1 MKKILKF
8 FKKNKKRII
17 LVSMSIIN
25 LFATFY
31 LLYGIKLL
39 DGIEDTVRLLISI
52 ILIVLCLA
60 FLFGYFKSFKKRKKM
75 FYVYIPI
82 TIIYSVI
89 LIVFG
94 HYISKT
100 FNILSSMT
108 TNSTTYSS
116 SIVSLKDNEADE
128 INDITDGKIG
138 IIEDESSV
146 EGYEIPNE
154 IIESKKI
161 DNEIVE
167 YESYISLIKALYA
180 EEIKYAFLPTNY
192 AIMFQ
197 NSSEEELATL
207 EEDTKIIYSKEKVV
221 KNKKTSKSGKL
232 TEPFTVLVMGV
243 DSEQENISNSA
254 VNGDALML
262 ITFNPNTL
270 NTTILSIPRDSY
282 VPIMCYSGHA
292 RSKITH
298 AAVGGVD
305 CMKSTIENFTGITID
320 YYVKI
325 NFKGVVKLVDAL
337 GGVDVDV
344 PFAFCEQNSSRQWGN
359 NTVYVEEGFQTLNGE
374 QALAF
379 SRHREEVWSRKFC
392 ARKWVDNGTV
402 NDFVRGQHQQLV
414 LKALLNK
421 LKNVRDLDTV
431 YNLLDT
437 ISNNMET
444 NMTTSEILSLY
455 NIGKDILAKSGSE
468 DASELLG
475 FQRLYLSGT
484 DGSYHEPGYTTNLYM
499 FSIYDDSLEQV
510 TETMKI
516 NLGLIEPELIKEF
529 SFDINTPY
537 EETVIGKEVSSTK
550 TNSGSKLPDFTGDT
564 EVQARKTASKLG
576 ISLKFKYVTE
586 GSGKV
591 GTVIAQNYKKGT
603 AISSIKSL
611 TLTILKEEKITEN
624 KEEKIT
630 SDKIELP
637 NFVGLTEEQASAK
650 AKEIGIYINWQ
661 EAESEKSVDKVIT
674 QELPKG
680 TSVDKGCTIKLT
692 LGIAKKET
700 VITPDD
706 SISDEKE
713 TIDESQSTETD
724 TSTDNTENDSSAT
737 DSSDSGNVTIEDA
750 TGTTE
755 LD

>member
-1 MKKILKF
+1 MKKIFNF

-17 LVSMSIIN
+17 LVCMSIIN

-31 LLYGIKLL
+31 LLYAIKLL

-60 FLFGYFKSFKKRKKM
+60 FLFGYFSTFKKRKKM

-82 TIIYSVI
+82 TIIYSFI
-89 LIVFG
+89 LTIFG
-94 HYISKT
+94 HYILKT

-116 SIVSLKDNEADE
+116 SIVSLKDNEADD
-128 INDITDGKIG
+128 IDDITDGKIG
-138 IIEDESSV
+138 MIDDESSV

-154 IIESKKI
+154 IIESEKI

-167 YESYISLIKALYA
+167 YESYISLIKALYD
-180 EEIKYAFLPTNY
+180 EEIEYAFLPTNY
-192 AIMFQ
+192 VIMFQ
-197 NSSEEELATL
+197 NSGDDTLETL

-221 KNKKTSKSGKL
+221 KNKKTNKSGKL

-243 DSEQENISNSA
+243 DSEQEDISNSA

-262 ITFNPNTL
+262 ITFNPTTL

-344 PFAFCEQNSSRQWGN
+344 PFAFCEQNSNREWGN

-392 ARKWVDNGTV
+392 ASKWVDNGTV

-455 NIGKDILAKSGSE
+455 NIGKDILAKSGNE

-475 FQRLYLSGT
+475 FQRLYLNGT

-510 TETMKI
+510 TEAMKI

-550 TNSGSKLPDFTGDT
+550 SNSGSKLPDFTGDT
-564 EVQARKTASKLG
+564 EAQARKTASSLG
-576 ISLKFKYVTE
+576 ISINFKYVTE

-591 GTVIAQNYKKGT
+591 GTVIDQSYKTGT
-603 AISSIKSL
+603 AISSIKTL
-611 TLTILKEEKITEN
+611 TLTVLKKEATTDTEEETT
-624 KEEKIT
+624 T

-637 NFVGLTEEQASAK
+637 NFVGLTEAQATSK

-661 EAESEKSVDKVIT
+661 ETESEKNIGKVIT

-680 TSVDKGCTIKLT
+680 TSVDKGCPIKLT

-706 SISDEKE
+706 STSDSK
-713 TIDESQSTETD
+713 DDDQSTNTD
-724 TSTDNTENDSSAT
+724 TSAGNTENNSSNTNNSASE
-737 DSSDSGNVTIEDA
+737 DVTIEDA
-750 TGTTE
+750 TGLSE
-755 LD
+755 